1 MEIEA
6 RLSQIEETMR
16 VLEQAVMQLQREMMR
31 RLVEDGHG

>member
-6 RLSQIEETMR
+6 RLSQIEETLR
-16 VLEQAVMQLQREMMR
+16 VLELAVLQLQREMMR